1 MATEIQDGSGTG
13 ARAKVNSTNQLQVRS
28 TGIGEFAEVSID
40 KGLAWQLH
48 FKTTIAVSNTFQ
60 VIGTLQYTGDNLLVL
75 DNVVAARQDVT
86 LAGGG
91 GQAHFDFAFGT
102 QYVSGGTT
110 QTAFTLNASSSKELA
125 ATNYTA
131 VSAPI
136 VVDESNRKKLFDLVT
151 ETSISYDFKNALV
164 LKKNDVLTIK
174 VQSKNVS
181 DVMHMAVFVY
191 EKEI

>member
-1 MATEIQDGSGTG
+1 MATEIQDGSGSG
-13 ARAKVNSTNQLQVRS
+13 NRAKVNSTNQLQVRS